1 MYIIRAIPGS
11 CGDIVSAVIDNT
23 GMFIQFGQM
32 KFLPSAT
39 DRTLLKMP
47 NINYSTVDVDVEK
60 LSRLYKSISCQ
71 HYVGSIVTDTRSKSI
86 TIDISD
92 DVLFKWCINRLSILM
107 PKLKE
112 KFTIPHLQLD
122 LEHHRRFSN
131 LSIDLLDI
139 IKGNLIHKFN
149 EYNIPYNNADLYYK
163 WLEINTKKFPYNF
176 V

>member
-23 GMFIQFGQM
+23 GMFFQFGQM

-39 DRTLLKMP
+39 DRTLLKITD
-47 NINYSTVDVDVEK
+47 INYSTVDMDVEN
-60 LSRLYKSISCQ
+60 LSLLYKSISSQ
-71 HYVGSIVTDTRSKSI
+71 LYIESIVTDTRYKSI
-86 TIDISD
+86 TIDITD
-92 DVLFKWCINRLSILM
+92 DALFEWCINRTNILM

-112 KFTIPHLQLD
+112 KFTTPNLKLD

-131 LSIDLLDI
+131 ISINLLDI
-139 IKGNLIHKFN
+139 LKGNLIHKFK

-163 WLEINTKKFPYNF
+163 WLETNTKKFPYNF